1 MSHTLLFGDDGSAC
15 ADVGWLWVNSHN
27 WPGWTIEV
35 LHAGVQED
43 PPAPRELLRPTVAID
58 LNTTVVTGDPRY
70 ELHTRGA
77 KTDLVV
83 IGARGQGFLKRMH
96 LGSTAEWLMHGPSAP
111 LVITR
116 SGRRTRSILLAHD
129 GSVHAEAAQDAVA
142 MLPWLDQVNV
152 HVVAVHEKDDPR
164 QLVAAAANH
173 LRRLAQSVE
182 VHILR
187 PDDLDVFY
195 RPRDLILESAA
206 RLNVDL
212 IALGS
217 RGLTTWESINE
228 IGLHRAGSTASG
240 VAQQAQANVL
250 LAQAAPEHDSSATA

>member
-1 MSHTLLFGDDGSAC
+1 
-15 ADVGWLWVNSHN
+15 
-27 WPGWTIEV
+27 
-35 LHAGVQED
+35 
-43 PPAPRELLRPTVAID
+43 
-58 LNTTVVTGDPRY
+58 
-70 ELHTRGA
+70 
-77 KTDLVV
+77 
-83 IGARGQGFLKRMH
+83 MH

-111 LVITR
+111 LIITR

-142 MLPWLDQVNV
+142 TLPWLDQVSV
-152 HVVAVHEKDDPR
+152 HVVAVYEKDDPR
-164 QLVAAAANH
+164 QLVTAAANH
-173 LRRLAQSVE
+173 LRPLAQSVE

-240 VAQQAQANVL
+240 VAQHAQANVL
-250 LAQAAPEHDSSATA
+250 LAQAPHPTD